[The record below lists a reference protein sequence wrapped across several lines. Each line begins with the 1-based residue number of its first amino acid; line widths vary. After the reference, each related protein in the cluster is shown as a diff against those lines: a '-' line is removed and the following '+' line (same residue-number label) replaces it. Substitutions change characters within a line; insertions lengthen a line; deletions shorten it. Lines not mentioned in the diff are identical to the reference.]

1 MYEKQN
7 INLIKKGEKMKNFFA
22 ILISFFISF
31 ASVASPHPLID
42 QGIEDLYSSHSL
54 TEEQTLTEE
63 QIKITEQIMETLRTE
78 PFQVVFLDQ
87 EGKCFTYH
95 NVSGD
100 VSACDIQ
107 AENLVH
113 NIMAKGVLL
122 NNISE
127 ENGSSHLQ
135 SKGVIPIG
143 QVAGF
148 GEQVAGFGEQVAEQV
163 AGFGEQVAEQVA
175 GFGEQVAGFGEWV
188 CSSVDPGIVGVTGA
202 VLGALGTTIALE
214 SLGWLAGTTS
224 IVKMAVY

>member
-1 MYEKQN
+1 
-7 INLIKKGEKMKNFFA
+7 
-22 ILISFFISF
+22 
-31 ASVASPHPLID
+31 
-42 QGIEDLYSSHSL
+42 
-54 TEEQTLTEE
+54 
-63 QIKITEQIMETLRTE
+63 METLRTE

-148 GEQVAGFGEQVAEQV
+148 GEQVAEQV

-188 CSSVDPGIVGVTGA
+188 CSSVDFGFVGVIGA

-224 IVKMAVY
+224 IVKMAVLTTGIVGTGFIAFVVVHDGVKYVCEGLSETDTDADDIDG